1 MIKKYVLTIL
11 LIFILIIILF
21 HLNEFLKTNNKYQI
35 LQVDKLLY
43 DYRDYYLDNLPIV
56 FTNHIDFSKNLSHN
70 FKRLL
75 SPLTIRQKNIS
86 NKISNRYITHNKDK
100 FFIYTNKESIIN
112 LISPKEINNF
122 QKDNYNPNIKIL
134 KVINKS
140 YNFIELKLK
149 PGNIV
154 YIPRKWIVHSE
165 KPYNIYFSE
174 TIFSFLFTFYEIIP
188 FIKNKL
194 F

>member
-1 MIKKYVLTIL
+1 MIKKYILTTII
-11 LIFILIIILF
+11 IFILILILF

-43 DYRDYYLDNLPIV
+43 NYRNYYLDNLPIV
-56 FTNHIDFSKNLSHN
+56 FTNHIDSSKNLSHN
-70 FKRLL
+70 FKKLL
-75 SPLTIRQKNIS
+75 SPLTIIQKKIYNTKS
-86 NKISNRYITHNKDK
+86 NKYITHNKDK
-100 FFIYTNKESIIN
+100 LFIYSDKDILIN
-112 LISPKEINNF
+112 LISPIEIKNF
-122 QKDNYNPNIKIL
+122 KRDNYNPNFKVL
-134 KVINKS
+134 KVINKN

-165 KPYNIYFSE
+165 QNYNIYFSE
-174 TIFSFLFTFYEIIP
+174 TIFSFLFTFYEIFP